1 MDETIYDLVRKAEQN
16 DQQGSTTISKYVTFD
31 MRENIEKID
40 AYLNSKHISGDTD
53 DMGRE
58 KPFFNIVTAAVNI
71 WYRATDIDR
80 KNIRIKASKAGD
92 TVLSFLGTVHLQ
104 QWMRKSNFGQFLN
117 EWGRSLVRYGSTVI
131 KFVEKDGELYAE
143 VIPWNRLIV
152 DPIDF
157 DANPRIE
164 VLELTPAQLR
174 KREGYDQEIVEKLIE
189 TKVTRETME
198 GQNKDNRSE
207 YIKIYEIHGELP
219 LSFLTG
225 KDKDDD
231 TYVQQMHV
239 ISFVEGKGKGEF
251 DDFTLVSG
259 REAKDPYMITH
270 LIRED
275 GRTQGIGAVE
285 HLFEA
290 QWMVNHNAK
299 MIKDQLDLAS
309 KLIFQTSDGSFVG
322 QNALSNIETGDILIH
337 QANQPLTQI
346 NNGSHDIV
354 QSQNILGMWKALG
367 QEITNTPDALMGQ
380 NAPSG
385 TAWRQVEAIQQEAHS
400 LFELMTENKGLD
412 IEKMLRHYVLPFLK
426 RQLNNDDEVSAT
438 LDAHGIERIDA
449 MYIKNEATR
458 RANDKAV
465 EAILNGEIAQPVEE
479 AIPGEQ
485 AKVQEELQSLG
496 GQRFYKPSEVSW
508 KKEFENFEWD
518 VEVDVTGEAKDNQ
531 ANMATLTTL
540 YQSLLGDPSQQA
552 IAKMILGKIL
562 EMTGA
567 VSPIE
572 LQTLPQPTQTP
583 QTQALAGGGLHRWGL
598 YKLNSI
604 KYGKRKERSSFTYS
618 RRSVIR

>member
-92 TVLSFLGTVHLQ
+92 TVLSFLGTVQLQ

-367 QEITNTPDALMGQ
+367 QKITNTPDALMGQ

-583 QTQALAGGGLHRWGL
+583 QTQALAGGGTPQVGALQA
-598 YKLNSI
+598 
-604 KYGKRKERSSFTYS
+604 
-618 RRSVIR
+618 